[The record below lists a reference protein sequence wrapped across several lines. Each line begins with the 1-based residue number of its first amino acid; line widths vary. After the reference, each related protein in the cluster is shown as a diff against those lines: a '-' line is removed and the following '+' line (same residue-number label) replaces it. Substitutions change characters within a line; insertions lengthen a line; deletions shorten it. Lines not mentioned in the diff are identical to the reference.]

1 MLPTL
6 LRTSARVARQQHP
19 EIRASVASIRDLLRA
34 KDLHGVT
41 TVLQLPHVA
50 WPEQPDIRAFDPYD
64 HSRGFLYDAHQS
76 KTRWSY
82 GSTLS
87 QPAFTT
93 LKSAI
98 DDHREAEL
106 ATAAAKLGF
115 DAILVEKSAYDA
127 NELASL
133 RANIERDVAPACRI
147 YEDGLR
153 ILYLIA
159 RQAGD
164 QPCLTRP

>member
-1 MLPTL
+1 M
-6 LRTSARVARQQHP
+6 
-19 EIRASVASIRDLLRA
+19 
-34 KDLHGVT
+34 T

-50 WPEQPDIRAFDPYD
+50 WPEQPNIRAFHPYD
-64 HSRGFLYDAHQS
+64 HFMGFFYDAHQS

-87 QPAFTT
+87 QPAFRT

-98 DDHREAEL
+98 DEHREAEL
-106 ATAAAKLGF
+106 VTAAAKLGF
-115 DAILVEKSAYDA
+115 DAILVEKSAYDF

-133 RANIERDVAPACRI
+133 RANIERDLAPSCRI
-147 YEDGLR
+147 YEDSIR

-159 RQAGD
+159 RQAGG